1 MDLPVPKTGKIDKIY
16 HISDIHISGSLEY
29 KYVFDEFISQIN
41 GDSAIC
47 IITGDVYHKKLL
59 SPEDVKLFTDLVSE
73 TAKKCP
79 VYIIRG
85 NHDYHQNSPEKL
97 DSIMGTIGCLQELN
111 KNIVYLNKSMIYEV
125 GNIIL
130 GLTAIQDV
138 LDPNSSNATNRKT
151 ITFPPVNSDKIKIA
165 LFHGMLDEFEIKN
178 CARNYNY
185 GLFGDNHKQ
194 QIITDGEFTYGYA
207 GSMIQQNFGES
218 VRGHG
223 YLLWNLDLKTVIPV
237 HITPLSVKVQAVFE
251 DMWYFRNNKDEKIP
265 VSEFLNTKYR
275 PKKLYIQSA
284 YNIAGLKELLT
295 VDYEIQQIHVKT
307 ATQEIAEPKIII
319 DTIDG
324 YIERFKLS
332 LGAGEWENWLRNPDL
347 LRIQEGPNPVINKQ
361 IAVKNAKLGIEQVK
375 DIIITPKIIN
385 KFKITYM
392 SWNWILCYGPDNYID
407 FDKMN
412 GKVAAIMGSNN
423 CGKTSLFEI
432 ICLGLF
438 NKQITSRKLQNT
450 SLIVCASYVPGITPD
465 ITINFSI
472 GQKNYIIHTSYT
484 NKDHGRRSA
493 SVVLNEIINDKCYP
507 IKTDVSL
514 WISANIGSFN
524 DYLTTSMITQ
534 DSEANFFTLDVVDQL
549 NILDR
554 MMNIQLTDALREMF
568 KECIIAYSQIRKSY
582 EATFGNIK
590 LNFIE
595 IDDKKYELLCE
606 TARETANK
614 IRKLKD
620 INESIIINYPGDKND
635 LLFESLEKIT
645 LIDIEPVAELEKIRD
660 SLVGFNH
667 NISEIRMDK
676 PLEEKPKKYFECE
689 FTDIETDIKYSE
701 EGYTKFMKEYAEL
714 EDLHIAPIHCKSAPE
729 IIEIKNKDYL
739 NLTDEEIDKLQIEY
753 EEQTKLRAELL
764 EIYSNNS
771 IIANFQSKLPR
782 LMEIKDKIDL
792 MKHSLQEKEEL
803 EKLIAAIE
811 ISDIDGLTYR
821 QVEKV
826 DELTYELAN
835 YNKCKMKDIDITKQY
850 EEMMEISREYDME
863 LNIPAICVPNNT
875 YEEVKS
881 QLAEINTID
890 WDRYASAV
898 ENNKKYAKLQQ
909 IKEMKTYKYNPS
921 CAECQCRL
929 ADLNEFDAEYDNA
942 ELEIKSKIDKV
953 CHRESLESDLK
964 TWELIIETDYFKHL
978 EKLDILRAKLAN
990 KTEIEFRYKNHKDWE
1005 TVENYIQYKQNCLI
1019 EETNQKLQQIANYK
1033 SKIPLVNV
1041 SDIEFYDKNCE
1052 ILENKIY
1059 QRIMEINC
1067 LLKSLPDAEIFKIK
1081 HAKECIIEY
1090 ERYKNRDLID
1100 KQIKYLEMTKL
1111 YDVWQILNRNH
1122 NYKLSKLAA
1131 HWREYEQYCYN
1142 ELIVVNEKI
1151 AKSIENDKLKV
1162 KQMHYD
1168 ILINEIHPKQAQK
1181 RKLLA
1186 EIRELEQELT
1196 VLNCKIATFDE
1207 QIRQNKKY
1215 MENGE
1220 EIQKICFDLDRKEQ
1234 MFKQL
1239 VILING
1245 FKMDIYREI
1254 IIPKIQNM
1262 ANLIMKEICPES
1274 PNLVIDAETS
1284 NANARASINL
1294 IWSMVKNGIK
1304 TNIAKNGGYMKF
1316 IAGIALRVSI
1326 RDLGILNVTTAQLFI
1341 DEGFVS
1347 ADKKNLERAP
1357 EFIHS
1362 LLKNYDSV
1370 IIVSHS
1376 DIIADSADIKINID
1390 RRQTSKIIF
1399 GDKIEQMKL
1408 VKCSNTEI
1416 AEVAEAAEASEVVEI
1431 ATVAKPIKSTTL
1443 KKTAIINKV
1452 ECGFI
1457 QPSNGKPCTNAAN
1470 NGNRCGKHKDK

>member
-1 MDLPVPKTGKIDKIY
+1 MDLPVPKAGKIDKIY

-59 SPEDVKLFTDLVSE
+59 SPEDVKLFTDLISE

-85 NHDYHQNSPEKL
+85 NHDYHQNLPEKL

-138 LDPNSSNATNRKT
+138 LDPNSSNAANRKT

-218 VRGHG
+218 VCGHG
-223 YLLWNLDLKTVIPV
+223 YLLWNLDLKTVIPI

-251 DMWYFRNNKDEKIP
+251 YMWYFRNNKDEKIP
-265 VSEFLNTKYR
+265 VSEFLKTKYC

-361 IAVKNAKLGIEQVK
+361 IEVKNAKLGIEQVK

-407 FDKMN
+407 FDKMD
-412 GKVAAIMGSNN
+412 GKVAAIMGANN

-432 ICLGLF
+432 ICIGLF
-438 NKQITSRKLQNT
+438 STQITSRKLT
-450 SLIVCASYVPGITPD
+450 KIDECVCESYETGTIPD
-465 ITINFSI
+465 IKIYFDI
-472 GQKNYIIHTSYT
+472 GDKRYLLNTEFQKHT
-484 NKDHGRRSA
+484 KDSRQKIRKLYEIKDNLHILL
-493 SVVLNEIINDKCYP
+493 LNGEKLVEP
-507 IKTDVSL
+507 WVK
-514 WISANIGSFN
+514 ANIGSFN

-534 DSEANFFTLDVVDQL
+534 DSEANFFTLDAVDQL

-568 KECIIAYSQIRKSY
+568 KECILAYSQIRKSY

-614 IRKLKD
+614 IRKLND

-635 LLFESLEKIT
+635 LLLESLEKIT

-667 NISEIRMDK
+667 NISEIRMDR

-689 FTDIETDIKYSE
+689 FTNIETDIKYSE
-701 EGYTKFMKEYAEL
+701 EEYTKFMKEYAEL

-739 NLTDEEIDKLQIEY
+739 NLTDDEIEQLQIEY
-753 EEQTKLRAELL
+753 GEQTKLRAELL

-771 IIANFQSKLPR
+771 IIVDFQSKLPR
-782 LMEIKDKIDL
+782 LMEIKDKIVL
-792 MKHSLQEKEEL
+792 MKRQLQEKEEL
-803 EKLIAAIE
+803 EKLITAIE
-811 ISDIDGLTYR
+811 ISNIAELTYR

-850 EEMMEISREYDME
+850 EKMMEISREYDME
-863 LNIPAICVPNNT
+863 LNIPVICVPNNT
-875 YEEVKS
+875 YEEIKS

-890 WDRYASAV
+890 WDRYALAV

-909 IKEMKTYKYNPS
+909 IKEMKTYKYNPL

-942 ELEIKSKIDKV
+942 ELEIKSKIDKA

-964 TWELIIETDYFKHL
+964 TWELIVETNYFKHL

-990 KTEIEFRYKNHKDWE
+990 KTDIEFRYKNHKDWE

-1111 YDVWQILNRNH
+1111 YDVCQILNKNH

-1131 HWREYEQYCYN
+1131 HWQEYEQYCYN
-1142 ELIVVNEKI
+1142 KLIVVNEKI

-1168 ILINEIHPKQAQK
+1168 ILINEIHPKQDQK

-1196 VLNCKIATFDE
+1196 ALNRKIATFDE

-1284 NANARASINL
+1284 NANAKASINL

-1399 GDKIEQMKL
+1399 GDKMEHIKL
-1408 VKCSNTEI
+1408 TKS
-1416 AEVAEAAEASEVVEI
+1416 VEI
-1431 ATVAKPIKSTTL
+1431 TVAPVKNATL

-1457 QPSNGKPCTNAAN
+1457 QQSNGKPCTNAAN
-1470 NGNRCGKHKDK
+1470 NGNRCGKHKDN